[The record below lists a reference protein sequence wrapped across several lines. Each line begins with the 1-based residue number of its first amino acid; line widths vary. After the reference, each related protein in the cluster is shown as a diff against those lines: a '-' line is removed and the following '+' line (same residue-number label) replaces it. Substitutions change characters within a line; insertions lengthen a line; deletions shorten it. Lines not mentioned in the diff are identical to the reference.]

1 MGKALD
7 FRYAQVSTVRLGY
20 DGLRAICRNARLI
33 QLSPRS
39 HYVAR
44 YPFER
49 ALSRRAPQRP
59 GLLFHRKCNYVCFS
73 YYFYWE
79 LSDGKNVMDVEEFEQ
94 KMKTSQIRPKNVILP
109 VSNMMYPFMTLDDN
123 AEIVHS
129 EMGKDGRVK
138 VYIEKPDAKDG
149 FHRATCYLPSY
160 TWEDIFGFSDEEID
174 RYKKVIESTAHLI
187 MEFSQKGGFSNAAN
201 L

>member
-1 MGKALD
+1 M
-7 FRYAQVSTVRLGY
+7 
-20 DGLRAICRNARLI
+20 N
-33 QLSPRS
+33 
-39 HYVAR
+39 
-44 YPFER
+44 
-49 ALSRRAPQRP
+49 
-59 GLLFHRKCNYVCFS
+59 
-73 YYFYWE
+73 
-79 LSDGKNVMDVEEFEQ
+79 
-94 KMKTSQIRPKNVILP
+94 TSQTRHENVILP
-109 VSNMMYPFMTLDDN
+109 SSNMMYPFMTLDDN

-160 TWEDIFGFSDEEID
+160 TWEDIFGFSDEEIN

-187 MEFSQKGGFSNAAN
+187 MEFSQKGGFNNAAN

>member
-1 MGKALD
+1 M
-7 FRYAQVSTVRLGY
+7 
-20 DGLRAICRNARLI
+20 N
-33 QLSPRS
+33 
-39 HYVAR
+39 
-44 YPFER
+44 
-49 ALSRRAPQRP
+49 
-59 GLLFHRKCNYVCFS
+59 
-73 YYFYWE
+73 
-79 LSDGKNVMDVEEFEQ
+79 
-94 KMKTSQIRPKNVILP
+94 TSQIRQEKVILP
-109 VSNMMYPFMTLDDN
+109 QSDMMYPFMTLDDN

-187 MEFSQKGGFSNAAN
+187 MEFSQKGGFNNAADI
-201 L
+201 